1 MLCWW
6 CQSNTYQPYS
16 SKTTKFS
23 LIFEEKRGDGIEGEE
38 YRRRISKRG
47 GGREDCAAV
56 IEELLEGTPI
66 VDVIFVL
73 LCLKSYCSIWNL
85 LKKVGSLASY
95 SYSYIQQRH
104 TNVCQLVYGLAS
116 VCMLYAAFLK
126 RHCLLRFQYHGLGN
140 IRASLITFLCLAAQQ
155 QQQSNQHCTS
165 IEQHTMYDVGMQQP
179 SSQSCDVIYLYQ
191 MEMLLLM
198 NVNGC
203 CCVGY
208 FSCCVLIIAQ
218 L

>member
-1 MLCWW
+1 MLCWWW
-6 CQSNTYQPYS
+6 CQSNSYQPYS

-85 LKKVGSLASY
+85 LKKVGSLAS
-95 SYSYIQQRH
+95 SQLQLQLH
-104 TNVCQLVYGLAS
+104 TAATHK
-116 VCMLYAAFLK
+116 CMLARLRSRQCMYAIC
-126 RHCLLRFQYHGLGN
+126 CLFEKALFASFSIPWLGKHTSLLN
-140 IRASLITFLCLAAQQ
+140 YISASSSLAAAVK
-155 QQQSNQHCTS
+155 SALHV
-165 IEQHTMYDVGMQQP
+165 Y
-179 SSQSCDVIYLYQ
+179 
-191 MEMLLLM
+191 
-198 NVNGC
+198 
-203 CCVGY
+203 
-208 FSCCVLIIAQ
+208 
-218 L
+218 